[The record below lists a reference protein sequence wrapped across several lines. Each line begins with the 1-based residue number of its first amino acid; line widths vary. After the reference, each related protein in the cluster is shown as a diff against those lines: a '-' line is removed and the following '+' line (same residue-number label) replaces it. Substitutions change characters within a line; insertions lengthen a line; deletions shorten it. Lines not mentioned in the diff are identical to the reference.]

1 MYTHN
6 GQPLPGLGS
15 VPLPSGPVA
24 GGHFNGEG
32 LGQEQEEPTES
43 AEQEQY
49 VRVTEEPAEIVPVAS
64 MEDAKQLVALLQTRL
79 KQRDFNPGT
88 IDGLWGPKTA
98 GALDAGRT
106 AKGIDKAQGRVTVIQ
121 QVIGVDRATA
131 TRINDAIN
139 YQLTAKAERQQAAAG
154 AGAQQDTVMMPDGS
168 VVPAAAALSKPIYK
182 KWWFWGLLVA
192 GVAAAGAVTY
202 VVIKK
207 QRADDEF
214 YPEGDV
220 EESFVEAEDEEF

>member
-1 MYTHN
+1 MYTQN
-6 GQPLPGLGS
+6 GNPVAGLGS

-24 GGHFNGEG
+24 GGRFDGES
-32 LGQEQEEPTES
+32 LGQAKEES

-64 MEDAKQLVALLQTRL
+64 AAEAQQLIAMLQTRL
-79 KQRDFNPGT
+79 QQRNFDPGT

-98 GALDAGRT
+98 GALDAGRV
-106 AKGIDKAQGRVTVIQ
+106 ARSIPKGTNRVAVIQ
-121 QVIGVDRATA
+121 QVIGVDRSTA

-139 YQLTAKAERQQAAAG
+139 YQLTARAEKTPAAPA
-154 AGAQQDTVMMPDGS
+154 AEQPMTVMPDGTM
-168 VVPAAAALSKPIYK
+168 VPAATALSQPIYK
-182 KWWFWGLLVA
+182 KWWFWGLILA
-192 GVAAAGAVTY
+192 GVATAGVVTY

-207 QRADDEF
+207 RGEEDEF

-220 EESFVEAEDEEF
+220 DESFIEAEDEDF